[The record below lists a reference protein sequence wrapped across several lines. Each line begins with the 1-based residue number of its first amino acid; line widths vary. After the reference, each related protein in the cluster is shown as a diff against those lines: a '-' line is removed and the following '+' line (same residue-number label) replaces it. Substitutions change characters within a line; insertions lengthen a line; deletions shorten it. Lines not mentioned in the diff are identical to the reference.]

1 MKKIATWTTLA
12 LAATLAGCTG
22 SAHTNTSLESVHQPI
37 VRNSIYQFD
46 VATSGGE
53 LPPSEQGRLQGW
65 LDAMGVRY
73 GDRIAIE
80 DPSPYGSSL
89 ARSSIRAMV
98 ERRGLLLSDAV
109 PVTTGTVAPGGLR
122 VVVTRATASVPG
134 CPDWSS
140 KSSINFNNATS
151 SNYGCAMNSNLAAMV
166 ADPNDLIKGTSADH
180 QDPASSAR
188 AIKTYRERPP
198 TGAGE
203 LQGVSTTTKK
213 GASQ

>member
-1 MKKIATWTTLA
+1 MKKIATWTILGLA
-12 LAATLAGCTG
+12 TALAGCTG
-22 SAHTNTSLESVHQPI
+22 TAHTNSSLDSVHQPV
-37 VRNSIYQFD
+37 VRNSIHQFD

-80 DPSPYGSSL
+80 DPSPY
-89 ARSSIRAMV
+89 RSGAATATIRAMV
-98 ERRGLLLSDAV
+98 GRRGLLLSDAV
-109 PVTTGTVAPGGLR
+109 PVTTGLVPEGSVR
-122 VVVTRATASVPG
+122 VIVTRASAHVPG

-151 SNYGCAMNSNLAAMV
+151 SNYGCATNSNLAAMV
-166 ADPNDLIKGTSADH
+166 ADPNDLIKGASEVN
-180 QDPASSAR
+180 QDPLTATR
-188 AIKTYRERPP
+188 AIKTYREKAP

-203 LQGVSTTTKK
+203 LK
-213 GASQ
+213 GTQTSGGSK